1 MTRILTLDSLM
12 LVTFI
17 AAWTTQEN
25 IETIVYLKEQCKF
38 EQQNA
43 FFGEMDAREYCGEKS
58 QRKKFR

>member
-1 MTRILTLDSLM
+1 MTRIFTLDSLM

-58 QRKKFR
+58 QPKKFW